1 MPRSR
6 PGIFLKGPPSSPAVG
21 SPGRFSIRARRI
33 SASPVP
39 IPSESSF
46 WVFPDRGSRGTVR
59 TGGADGILPSMLF
72 REKSLPVPPGGTL
85 GDYDVVCGRYRPGGG
100 AEPAESCLWCRL
112 PAALLS
118 HDRENGLQC
127 DKRAVYRERD
137 LWYARS
143 LLAVNPPIPDPDET
157 ITSGKTQEKLGVR
170 KTGNNRKM
178 FGKKVVSV
186 FRPEPLPVLQAAASH
201 PVRTEA

>member
-1 MPRSR
+1 M
-6 PGIFLKGPPSSPAVG
+6 L
-21 SPGRFSIRARRI
+21 
-33 SASPVP
+33 SAA
-39 IPSESSF
+39 
-46 WVFPDRGSRGTVR
+46 GTVR
-59 TGGADGILPSMLF
+59 AAGPILRSAASGAAYPPSGGMPRAHTRADG
-72 REKSLPVPPGGTL
+72 
-85 GDYDVVCGRYRPGGG
+85 DDC
-100 AEPAESCLWCRL
+100 

-157 ITSGKTQEKLGVR
+157 ITSGKTQEKLGVQ